1 MLWLVLPQFQGATRL
16 YVEHIHPTLE
26 AHEKEIEDF
35 ITRTHDQ
42 AKAAGVQYIRK
53 LLHMAREQIFGPQ
66 EIVAASTPQQP
77 LSQDAASFV
86 TNLFSRWNVPPIS
99 PYAPQ
104 MATDFYHF
112 LSSALQQQAPE
123 KSRDGMPNAA
133 TLIPA
138 GIEGKADKTKFIE
151 LQRERLRMV
160 MAALEQEMDT
170 IRSSG
175 DAGGTSV
182 AAVLD
187 NAADQGAFSRSHS
200 SGNMVG
206 DFDHVSMSDA
216 ENEVPVFIGT
226 PKSGGWFGWGGKP
239 VANPMG
245 EKQHEE

>member
-1 MLWLVLPQFQGATRL
+1 M
-16 YVEHIHPTLE
+16 
-26 AHEKEIEDF
+26 
-35 ITRTHDQ
+35 
-42 AKAAGVQYIRK
+42 
-53 LLHMAREQIFGPQ
+53 
-66 EIVAASTPQQP
+66 
-77 LSQDAASFV
+77 
-86 TNLFSRWNVPPIS
+86 PPIT

-123 KSRDGMPNAA
+123 ASRDGGVVPNSA

-138 GIEGKADKTKFIE
+138 GIEGKAEKTRFIE

-170 IRSSG
+170 IRGTG
-175 DAGGTSV
+175 DTGGTSV

-216 ENEVPVFIGT
+216 ENEVPVFVGT

-239 VANPMG
+239 LAAPTT
-245 EKQHEE
+245 EKKQHEE